1 MQFHDKY
8 QVWSLFRLLDR
19 IFLMKIEMWTL
30 CLRTPNLYVTG
41 SLWGRFKISNPQ
53 VRIYF
58 FPSSDSLLWV
68 YDVRPMGSTPGL
80 ELVVMEEEEDA
91 EEEEKVEEE

>member
-1 MQFHDKY
+1 MSQAHSEAGLKSPIHRWDF
-8 QVWSLFRLLDR
+8 
-19 IFLMKIEMWTL
+19 FL
-30 CLRTPNLYVTG
+30 
-41 SLWGRFKISNPQ
+41 
-53 VRIYF
+53 
-58 FPSSDSLLWV
+58 SLLGFLGA

>member
-1 MQFHDKY
+1 M
-8 QVWSLFRLLDR
+8 
-19 IFLMKIEMWTL
+19 
-30 CLRTPNLYVTG
+30 
-41 SLWGRFKISNPQ
+41 SNPQ
-53 VRIYF
+53 VRISF
-58 FPSSDSLLWV
+58 FPSSSDSLLWA

>member
-1 MQFHDKY
+1 
-8 QVWSLFRLLDR
+8 
-19 IFLMKIEMWTL
+19 MKIEVWTL
-30 CLRTPNLYVTG
+30 CPKIPNLRVTG

-53 VRIYF
+53 LRISF
-58 FPSSDSLLWV
+58 FPSSDSLVWAH
-68 YDVRPMGSTPGL
+68 DVRPMGSTPGL